1 MLKIK
6 STMMLC
12 IKHMSHHLNLD
23 ICNTV
28 TNTYMYIVAKSISH
42 KCTCTCSK
50 LTTAR
55 LKCRSGLS
63 LATGSFSCEIKNVEL
78 MALNIRII
86 IAALPILKNTFFLK
100 IMHVASKK

>member
-28 TNTYMYIVAKSISH
+28 TNTYMYVVAKSISH
-42 KCTCTCSK
+42 KCTCSK

-100 IMHVASKK
+100 IMHL

>member
-6 STMMLC
+6 STMMLS

-28 TNTYMYIVAKSISH
+28 TNTYMYIVAKSIAQ
-42 KCTCTCSK
+42 KCTCTGTCSK

-78 MALNIRII
+78 MALNIRIK

-100 IMHVASKK
+100 IMHL

>member
-12 IKHMSHHLNLD
+12 IKHMSHSLNLD

-28 TNTYMYIVAKSISH
+28 TNTYMYVVAKSISH
-42 KCTCTCSK
+42 KCTCSK

-63 LATGSFSCEIKNVEL
+63 LATGSFSCEIQNVEL

-100 IMHVASKK
+100 IMHL

>member
-6 STMMLC
+6 STMMLS
-12 IKHMSHHLNLD
+12 IKHMSHHLNMD
-23 ICNTV
+23 ICNTD
-28 TNTYMYIVAKSISH
+28 TNTYIVAKGIAH
-42 KCTCTCSK
+42 KCTCSK

-63 LATGSFSCEIKNVEL
+63 LATGSFSCEIKIVEL
-78 MALNIRII
+78 MALNIRIK

-100 IMHVASKK
+100 IMHL

>member
-6 STMMLC
+6 STMMLS

-23 ICNTV
+23 ICNTD
-28 TNTYMYIVAKSISH
+28 TNTYIVAKGIAH
-42 KCTCTCSK
+42 KCTCSK

-63 LATGSFSCEIKNVEL
+63 LATGSFSCEIKIVEL

-100 IMHVASKK
+100 IMHL

>member
-6 STMMLC
+6 STMMLS

-23 ICNTV
+23 ICNTD
-28 TNTYMYIVAKSISH
+28 TNTYIVAKGIAH
-42 KCTCTCSK
+42 KCTCSK

>member
-6 STMMLC
+6 STMMLS

-28 TNTYMYIVAKSISH
+28 TNTYMYVVAKSISH
-42 KCTCTCSK
+42 KCTCSK

>member
-6 STMMLC
+6 STMMLS

-23 ICNTV
+23 ICNTD
-28 TNTYMYIVAKSISH
+28 TNTYIVAKGIAH

-78 MALNIRII
+78 MALNIRIK

-100 IMHVASKK
+100 IMHL

>member
-1 MLKIK
+1 
-6 STMMLC
+6 
-12 IKHMSHHLNLD
+12 MSHHLNLD

-28 TNTYMYIVAKSISH
+28 TNTYMYVVAKSISH
-42 KCTCTCSK
+42 KCTCSK

-63 LATGSFSCEIKNVEL
+63 LATGSFSCEIQNVEL

-100 IMHVASKK
+100 IMHL

>member
-28 TNTYMYIVAKSISH
+28 TNTYMYVVAKSISH
-42 KCTCTCSK
+42 KCTCSK

>member
-28 TNTYMYIVAKSISH
+28 TNTYMYVVAKSISH
-42 KCTCTCSK
+42 KCTCSK

-63 LATGSFSCEIKNVEL
+63 LATGSFSCEIQNVEL

-100 IMHVASKK
+100 IMHL